1 MDSNLNTIIY
11 MHQTND
17 NWETLTTK
25 TKQTYLFFSL
35 MLMRST
41 YLLHIMIDQV
51 LNFRKGKKSSFDK
64 WFFTW
69 PKSLQWIQN

>member
-41 YLLHIMIDQV
+41 YLLPIMIDQV

-64 WFFTW
+64 
-69 PKSLQWIQN
+69 

>member
-1 MDSNLNTIIY
+1 MDSNPNTIIY

-17 NWETLTTK
+17 NCETLTTK

-41 YLLHIMIDQV
+41 YLLPIMIDQV
-51 LNFRKGKKSSFDK
+51 LNFRKGKKFEF
-64 WFFTW
+64 W
-69 PKSLQWIQN
+69 